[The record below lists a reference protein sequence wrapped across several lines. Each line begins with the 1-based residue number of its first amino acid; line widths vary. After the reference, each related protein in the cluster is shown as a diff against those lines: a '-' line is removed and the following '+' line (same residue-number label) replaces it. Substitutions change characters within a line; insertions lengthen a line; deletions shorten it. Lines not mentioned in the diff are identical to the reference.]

1 MGLFDNK
8 LGVGLAVGVGA
19 LIFSS
24 AIIPAIGAILR
35 PIAISSIKYGIILV
49 EKATQLFAEAKETV
63 EDMTAEAQAELA
75 GEHSEV
81 TTDPPE
87 NGGL

>member
-19 LIFSS
+19 LIFSP

-35 PIAISSIKYGIILV
+35 PITISSIKGGLILV
-49 EKATQLFAEAKETV
+49 EKATQLIAEAKETM
-63 EDMTAEAQAELA
+63 EDIAE
-75 GEHSEV
+75 SPV
-81 TTDPPE
+81 
-87 NGGL
+87 